1 MEVTFLPIM
10 EKLFEIKINSLWKN
24 QKTGRIVRVVERIKD
39 GLLRVEYSKGLVHK
53 IPDRILMKKF
63 DPINNINTSKIQ
75 AEEICKESG
84 CNLIAAKNGYC
95 ANHWYLYNE
104 NKVNNANIPEIEKK
118 NINAFEYIGSVLK
131 QESIPNEFKSSADF
145 VSSFWN
151 QNKKQFHGRS
161 IENSGLFLMANIIH
175 DLRLLSKANY
185 KDFLDIAHK
194 KSVEMN
200 MAYNKSPRMLLKIG
214 NLPWDISFEIPASK
228 KHVRKSCAA
237 TALKLSEI
245 EKRKKKLLDE
255 LEKLNRFEQSQ
266 KSQLQNLA
274 NQIIK
279 LTIDL
284 GYSKGWI
291 SKPSVSGFS
300 VKVGKN
306 LI

>member
-1 MEVTFLPIM
+1 
-10 EKLFEIKINSLWKN
+10 
-24 QKTGRIVRVVERIKD
+24 
-39 GLLRVEYSKGLVHK
+39 
-53 IPDRILMKKF
+53 
-63 DPINNINTSKIQ
+63 
-75 AEEICKESG
+75 
-84 CNLIAAKNGYC
+84 
-95 ANHWYLYNE
+95 
-104 NKVNNANIPEIEKK
+104 
-118 NINAFEYIGSVLK
+118 
-131 QESIPNEFKSSADF
+131 
-145 VSSFWN
+145 
-151 QNKKQFHGRS
+151 
-161 IENSGLFLMANIIH
+161 
-175 DLRLLSKANY
+175 
-185 KDFLDIAHK
+185 LDIAHK